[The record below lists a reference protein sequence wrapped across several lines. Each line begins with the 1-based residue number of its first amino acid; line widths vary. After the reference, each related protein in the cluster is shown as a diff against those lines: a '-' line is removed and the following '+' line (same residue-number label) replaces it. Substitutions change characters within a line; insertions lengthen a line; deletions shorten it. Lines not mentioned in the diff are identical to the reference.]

1 MHRLDE
7 SLRFVKRGPGLP
19 FRRHFTGMKLIENA
33 HPRLSRL
40 EDRCLVL
47 EDVKRYFPLLLLLA
61 VAIDTVFFDERDNNL
76 RDIGNILGAPNRLQ

>member
-7 SLRFVKRGPGLP
+7 SLRFVNRGLGLP